1 MIIITMKNETLP
13 KTVKAAKTGLKL
25 FSRTLSFIVLLLA
38 YLLSRLVGWVAK
50 FVPVS
55 IKSVLAKPIN
65 KIWSKSLELLERD
78 KGKTISRINLIEL
91 SLRNLQVK
99 KTRTLITIGGM
110 ALGVGAIVFLVSL
123 GFGLQNVVVSRVA
136 RLEELRQA
144 EVTAPSGG
152 KLNINNQAL
161 SKFEGLQSVDTALP
175 LISVVGRVT
184 YKSAV
189 SDMAVY
195 GVTTEYL
202 KQSAIQPVRGKVF
215 ENDKLVL
222 SENVSTQSGQVA
234 GVLTEKKEFGQ
245 EIRKVEFSLQPGYWL
260 KVRKEPTTESE
271 VLGYT
276 RRVEGT
282 QAGKEVW
289 GQAYQAE
296 EEEKETW
303 IKGAY
308 LVWQFNNDEYQ
319 PVKKEG
325 EKQEQLVG
333 YIAEIGTQVN
343 TLETNTPGEVLG
355 ETTASGETI
364 DWVEIATESDAKS
377 DEEVTLIELSDKA
390 GHQAVV
396 NRAMLKVLGIEEGQ
410 AVGKKFKS
418 SFVAMGDD
426 LNKEGEKV
434 KSSPT
439 QYEIVGV
446 IPGERTSLFYVPF
459 IDLRQLG
466 VVNYDQAKVVV
477 KQQETLPQT
486 RQQIEAMGFVT
497 RSVTDTVKQIKG
509 LFSTARMILGML
521 GMTALIVASLGMF
534 NTLTVSLLER
544 TREVGL
550 MKALG
555 MKAEEVKELFLTE
568 SMIMGLFGG
577 LLGIGIGFGAGKLLS
592 IFVSIFSVAK
602 GVGVINLSVIPLGFL
617 AVIIFLSLFVGIT
630 TGLYPAKRATKIS
643 ALNALRYE

>member
-1 MIIITMKNETLP
+1 MKLVP

-25 FSRTLSFIVLLLA
+25 FSRTLSFVVLLLA
-38 YLLSRLVGWVAK
+38 YLLSKLVAWAAR
-50 FVPVS
+50 FMPDF
-55 IKSVLAKPIN
+55 IKNSLAKPIN
-65 KIWSKSLELLERD
+65 RIWAKSLQLLERD

-110 ALGVGAIVFLVSL
+110 ALGVGAIVFLVSI

-152 KLNINNQAL
+152 KLAINDQAL
-161 SKFEGLQSVDTALP
+161 SKFENLDSVDTALP

-184 YKSAV
+184 YKNAV

-202 KQSAIQPVRGKVF
+202 KQSAIQPIRGKVF

-276 RRVEGT
+276 RRVEGV

-296 EEEKETW
+296 EEERQMW

-343 TLETNTPGEVLG
+343 TLETNTPGGVLG
-355 ETTASGETI
+355 EATASGETI
-364 DWVEIATESDAKS
+364 DWVEIATESGAKS
-377 DEEVTLIELSDKA
+377 DEEATLIELSDKA

-446 IPGERTSLFYVPF
+446 IPGERTPLFYVPF

-466 VVNYDQAKVVV
+466 VVNYNQAKVVV

-509 LFSTARMILGML
+509 LFSTARTVLGML

-568 SMIMGLFGG
+568 SMIMGFFGG
-577 LLGIGIGFGAGKLLS
+577 LLGVGIGFGAGKLLS